1 MSTPRDSS
9 DDISPEQQPEEGEI
23 ISPQRETAGNEEVTE
38 GDGGGEGRKRERE
51 GDSVASSSG
60 TRPRRR
66 GELDAPRS
74 VDPACYVCGKQFASW
89 KAVFGHLRSHPRA
102 HSGAFPPPKFSPD
115 SSPIPNKELQEQLA
129 PTLLNLAREALEKME
144 QDQEPTPDAAAV
156 VSRRR
161 GLGVDLNDPIRTDSS
176 DVESFPGTNGGH
188 NTGLDLNKAPN
199 ENDSDGNDAA
209 AN

>member
-51 GDSVASSSG
+51 DDSVASSSS

-115 SSPIPNKELQEQLA
+115 SSPNPNKELQEQLA
-129 PTLLNLAREALEKME
+129 PTLLNLACEALEKME
-144 QDQEPTPDAAAV
+144 QDQEPTPDAAAQLWEDDY
-156 VSRRR
+156 
-161 GLGVDLNDPIRTDSS
+161 GGFDNGIFDLEEERIKEFEELHLDSQLVWPPPIWVMPDP
-176 DVESFPGTNGGH
+176 
-188 NTGLDLNKAPN
+188 
-199 ENDSDGNDAA
+199 
-209 AN
+209 